1 MTSRA
6 LKIALVVSLTAN
18 VFIVGAVGGAI
29 AMRHRMIEQRARPP
43 MGNPLMR
50 IAEQLP
56 KDVGA
61 RYIARVREQS
71 QASRP
76 QMMEARAARTE
87 AAKALTAAQYD
98 PAAVSAALA
107 RARAADDA
115 TRAALENAV
124 VEFARTLKPEERRVI
139 AQSLRGG
146 RDRDRDRDRGRDHDR
161 GRDGDRGRDDHRG
174 PPDAPQ
180 K

>member
-6 LKIALVVSLTAN
+6 LKIALVASLTAN

-29 AMRHRMIEQRARPP
+29 AMRHRMMEQRAKPP

-50 IAEQLP
+50 IAQQLP
-56 KDVGA
+56 KDVGV

-87 AAKALTAAQYD
+87 AAKVLAAPQYD
-98 PAAVSAALA
+98 PAAASVALA

-124 VEFARTLKPEERRVI
+124 VDFARTLKPEERRVI

-146 RDRDRDRDRGRDHDR
+146 RDKDHDRDRDRDHDRDH
-161 GRDGDRGRDDHRG
+161 DGDRGRNDRRG
-174 PPDAPQ
+174 PPAAPQ